1 MTTPTINLSSFDFD
15 KEFLFRAHKLG
26 ITTVEDIMNVNLPL
40 LRKNKN
46 FNYHWYF
53 ELLQFLENQGLM
65 EQFVR
70 KQL

>member
-1 MTTPTINLSSFDFD
+1 MENPKIPLSFIGM
-15 KEFLFRAHKLG
+15 LL
-26 ITTVEDIMNVNLPL
+26 MLNVNLPL
-40 LRKNKN
+40 LRKNEN